1 MTLAYSTPYNLKSDF
16 SLKVFDMRI
25 NIFDIP
31 EEGLEQEVDLPVTIN
46 NNTKPDTASVRIKLL
61 RFKKKVLVDGSVKMS
76 ASLQCCRCLSD
87 FSCPVNV
94 EFREEYTPSD
104 ETDLKGDQELSGDEM
119 GISFFDGEE
128 IDIEAIVKEQV
139 LLELPMKPLCKNDC
153 QGICSRCGTDLNEQS
168 CNCKD
173 DHIDARLAPLAKY
186 KESLNRRKE

>member
-1 MTLAYSTPYNLKSDF
+1 
-16 SLKVFDMRI
+16 MRI